1 MKRIFPILTAAVMA
15 VCTLS
20 VLPQTAASAIT
31 SDEILEQQLTM
42 PVISIDTL
50 GNSVN
55 TKESY
60 TDAKI
65 TIWDEN
71 GTIDTEDAN
80 ISIRLRGNS
89 TLNLDKKSYRFK
101 FPKKFNPLHLGDGS
115 AKSWNLVANYYD
127 TSLLRSMTAY
137 HLGDML
143 DNMPYTPNS
152 RSVEVYVNGSYQGVY
167 LLCEAVNV
175 AKSRVAITEDTTK
188 IEEDGYLV
196 EMSRYAEENVFTVD
210 CCQYEVK
217 SDVSGDPEIAAKQI
231 AYISN
236 YTEQALHALKSG
248 SQSEAE
254 KYIDIPSLVDN
265 YLANELCKNVDAGWD
280 SYYFSKDAGG
290 KLTFHPMWDY
300 DLALGNNTEAK
311 GISDAKGL
319 GIFDVT
325 DSSAN
330 SNPWLCYAIR
340 CDWFREMLQVRW
352 DEKLAEIETLPDFV
366 RTEASVNAD
375 SYNRNFTKWNTLGRK
390 VYNETDE
397 AAALKTHSEHAAY
410 LANWLNQRIAWLN
423 NYYHSDAFTKGVF
436 LDENDQEI
444 DVKNAVV
451 ASALMFWGG
460 SGTIDTNSPG
470 FTAEASS
477 GWWGGQA
484 LSTGIMLQKG
494 QTYRLSFDYTAPST
508 ASINYRIQ
516 ANHDSY
522 TSYLNGSTSANGTT
536 QSFEKE
542 FTAGITDFNC
552 AIVLE
557 FKGSGTVNVE
567 HLSLVALDPEPVRG
581 DVNGDGVWD
590 LSDVVALQKWL
601 LAVPDAA
608 GDFVVSRFFEFI
620 EGMTGGLMALLFLWD
635 YGEVLVFE
643 ISLFFDWECGIMEGN

>member
-1 MKRIFPILTAAVMA
+1 MKRIFTMVTAAVMA
-15 VCTLS
+15 ACTFS
-20 VLPQTAASAIT
+20 VLPQTTASAIT
-31 SDEILEQQLTM
+31 NGEILEQQLTM

-50 GNSVN
+50 GNRVN

-65 TIWDEN
+65 TIWDET
-71 GTIDTEDAN
+71 GTIDTDDAN

-101 FPKKFNPLHLGDGS
+101 FPKKSNPLHLGDGS

-137 HLGDML
+137 HLGDMM

-175 AKSRVAITEDTTK
+175 AKSRIVITEDPTK
-188 IEEDGYLV
+188 IEDDGYLV

-217 SDVSGDPEIAAKQI
+217 SDVSEDPEIAAKQI
-231 AYISN
+231 TYISD

-311 GISDAKGL
+311 GISDAQGL

-325 DSSAN
+325 DSSSN

-340 CDWFREMLQVRW
+340 CDWFREMLKERW
-352 DEKLAEIETLPDFV
+352 EEKLAEIETLPDFV
-366 RTEASVNAD
+366 RTEANTNAD

-397 AAALKTHSEHAAY
+397 AAALKTHLEHAEY
-410 LANWLNQRIAWLN
+410 LANWLDQRITWLN

-436 LDENDQEI
+436 LDENNQEI
-444 DVKNAVV
+444 NVKNAVI

-460 SGTIDTNSPG
+460 SGTIDTDSPG

-484 LSTGIMLQKG
+484 LSTGIMLQEG
-494 QTYRLSFDYTAPST
+494 QKYRLSFDYTAPST

-522 TSYLNGSTSANGTT
+522 TPYLNGSASANGTT
-536 QSFEKE
+536 QIFEKE
-542 FTAGITDFNC
+542 FTADTTDFNC

-557 FKGSGTVNVE
+557 FKGSGTVTVE
-567 HLSLVALDPEPVRG
+567 HLSLVALESEPVRG
-581 DVNGDGVWD
+581 DGNGDGIWN
-590 LSDVVALQKWL
+590 LSDVVILQKWI
-601 LAVPDAA
+601 LAVPGAELKQWENV
-608 GDFVVSRFFEFI
+608 DFDSNGKIDVLDLC
-620 EGMTGGLMALLFLWD
+620 LMRRELML
-635 YGEVLVFE
+635 
-643 ISLFFDWECGIMEGN
+643 

>member
-20 VLPQTAASAIT
+20 VLPQTVASAIT
-31 SDEILEQQLTM
+31 NDEILEQQLTM

-71 GTIDTEDAN
+71 GTIDTEDDN

-175 AKSRVAITEDTTK
+175 AKSRIAITEDTTK

-567 HLSLVALDPEPVRG
+567 HLSLVALEPEPVRG

-601 LAVPDAA
+601 LAVPAA
-608 GDFVVSRFFEFI
+608 KLEQWENGDFYADGRI
-620 EGMTGGLMALLFLWD
+620 DALDLCLMRREILL
-635 YGEVLVFE
+635 
-643 ISLFFDWECGIMEGN
+643 

>member
-1 MKRIFPILTAAVMA
+1 MKRIFTMVTAAVMA
-15 VCTLS
+15 ACTLS
-20 VLPQTAASAIT
+20 VLPQTTASAIT
-31 SDEILEQQLTM
+31 NGEILEQQLTM

-50 GNSVN
+50 GNRVN

-65 TIWDEN
+65 TIWDET
-71 GTIDTEDAN
+71 GTIDTDDAN

-101 FPKKFNPLHLGDGS
+101 FPKKSNPLHLGDGS

-137 HLGDML
+137 HLGDMM

-175 AKSRVAITEDTTK
+175 AKSRIAITEDPTK
-188 IEEDGYLV
+188 IEDDGYLV

-217 SDVSGDPEIAAKQI
+217 SDVSEDPEIAAKQI
-231 AYISN
+231 TYISD

-248 SQSEAE
+248 NQSEAE

-325 DSSAN
+325 DSSSN

-340 CDWFREMLQVRW
+340 CDWFREMLKERW
-352 DEKLAEIETLPDFV
+352 EEKLAEIETLPDFV
-366 RTEASVNAD
+366 CTEANTNAD

-397 AAALKTHSEHAAY
+397 AAALKTHLEHAEY
-410 LANWLNQRIAWLN
+410 LANWLDQRITWLN
-423 NYYHSDAFTKGVF
+423 HYYHSDAFTDGIF
-436 LDENDQEI
+436 LDENNQEI
-444 DVKNAVV
+444 DVKNVV
-451 ASALMFWGG
+451 IASALMFWGG
-460 SGTIDTNSPG
+460 SGTIDTDSPG

-484 LSTGIMLQKG
+484 LSTGIMLQEG
-494 QTYRLSFDYTAPST
+494 QKYRLSFDYTAPST

-522 TSYLNGSTSANGTT
+522 MPYLSGSALANGTT
-536 QSFEKE
+536 QTFEKE
-542 FTAGITDFNC
+542 FTAGTTDFNC

-567 HLSLVALDPEPVRG
+567 HLSLVALESEPVRG
-581 DVNGDGVWD
+581 DGNGDGIWN
-590 LSDVVALQKWL
+590 LSDVVALQKWI
-601 LAVPDAA
+601 LAVPGAELKQWENV
-608 GDFVVSRFFEFI
+608 DFDSDGKIDVLDLC
-620 EGMTGGLMALLFLWD
+620 LMRRELML
-635 YGEVLVFE
+635 
-643 ISLFFDWECGIMEGN
+643 

>member
-1 MKRIFPILTAAVMA
+1 MKRIFTMVTAAVMA
-15 VCTLS
+15 ACTFS
-20 VLPQTAASAIT
+20 VLPQITASAIT
-31 SDEILEQQLTM
+31 NDEILEQQLTM

-50 GNSVN
+50 GNRVN

-65 TIWDEN
+65 TIWDET
-71 GTIDTEDAN
+71 GTIDTDDAN

-101 FPKKFNPLHLGDGS
+101 FPKKSNPLHLGDGS

-137 HLGDML
+137 HLGDMM

-175 AKSRVAITEDTTK
+175 AKSRIAITEDPTK
-188 IEEDGYLV
+188 IEDDGYLV

-217 SDVSGDPEIAAKQI
+217 SDVSEDPEIAAKQI
-231 AYISN
+231 TYISD

-300 DLALGNNTEAK
+300 DLAIGNNTEAK

-325 DSSAN
+325 DSSSN

-340 CDWFREMLQVRW
+340 CDWFREMLKERW
-352 DEKLAEIETLPDFV
+352 EEKLAEIETLPDFV
-366 RTEASVNAD
+366 RTEANTNAD

-397 AAALKTHSEHAAY
+397 AAALKTHLEHAEY
-410 LANWLNQRIAWLN
+410 LANWLDQRITWLN

-436 LDENDQEI
+436 LDENNQEI
-444 DVKNAVV
+444 NVKNAVI
-451 ASALMFWGG
+451 ASALMF
-460 SGTIDTNSPG
+460 
-470 FTAEASS
+470 
-477 GWWGGQA
+477 
-484 LSTGIMLQKG
+484 
-494 QTYRLSFDYTAPST
+494 
-508 ASINYRIQ
+508 
-516 ANHDSY
+516 
-522 TSYLNGSTSANGTT
+522 
-536 QSFEKE
+536 
-542 FTAGITDFNC
+542 
-552 AIVLE
+552 
-557 FKGSGTVNVE
+557 
-567 HLSLVALDPEPVRG
+567 
-581 DVNGDGVWD
+581 
-590 LSDVVALQKWL
+590 
-601 LAVPDAA
+601 
-608 GDFVVSRFFEFI
+608 
-620 EGMTGGLMALLFLWD
+620 
-635 YGEVLVFE
+635 
-643 ISLFFDWECGIMEGN
+643 

>member
-31 SDEILEQQLTM
+31 NDEILEQQLTM

-71 GTIDTEDAN
+71 GTIDTEDAS

-101 FPKKFNPLHLGDGS
+101 FPKKSNPLHLGDGS

-175 AKSRVAITEDTTK
+175 AKSRIAITEDTTK
-188 IEEDGYLV
+188 IEDDGYLV

-248 SQSEAE
+248 SQSETE

-311 GISDAKGL
+311 GISDAK
-319 GIFDVT
+319 
-325 DSSAN
+325 
-330 SNPWLCYAIR
+330 
-340 CDWFREMLQVRW
+340 
-352 DEKLAEIETLPDFV
+352 
-366 RTEASVNAD
+366 
-375 SYNRNFTKWNTLGRK
+375 
-390 VYNETDE
+390 
-397 AAALKTHSEHAAY
+397 
-410 LANWLNQRIAWLN
+410 
-423 NYYHSDAFTKGVF
+423 
-436 LDENDQEI
+436 
-444 DVKNAVV
+444 
-451 ASALMFWGG
+451 
-460 SGTIDTNSPG
+460 
-470 FTAEASS
+470 
-477 GWWGGQA
+477 
-484 LSTGIMLQKG
+484 
-494 QTYRLSFDYTAPST
+494 
-508 ASINYRIQ
+508 
-516 ANHDSY
+516 
-522 TSYLNGSTSANGTT
+522 
-536 QSFEKE
+536 
-542 FTAGITDFNC
+542 
-552 AIVLE
+552 
-557 FKGSGTVNVE
+557 
-567 HLSLVALDPEPVRG
+567 
-581 DVNGDGVWD
+581 
-590 LSDVVALQKWL
+590 
-601 LAVPDAA
+601 
-608 GDFVVSRFFEFI
+608 
-620 EGMTGGLMALLFLWD
+620 
-635 YGEVLVFE
+635 
-643 ISLFFDWECGIMEGN
+643 

>member
-1 MKRIFPILTAAVMA
+1 MKRIFTMVTAAVMA
-15 VCTLS
+15 ACTFS
-20 VLPQTAASAIT
+20 VLPQTTASAIT
-31 SDEILEQQLTM
+31 NGEILEQQLTM

-50 GNSVN
+50 GNRVN

-65 TIWDEN
+65 TIWDET
-71 GTIDTEDAN
+71 GTIDTDDAN

-101 FPKKFNPLHLGDGS
+101 FPKKSNPLHLGDGS

-127 TSLLRSMTAY
+127 TSLLRSMTTY
-137 HLGDML
+137 HLGDMM

-175 AKSRVAITEDTTK
+175 AKSRIAITEDPTK
-188 IEEDGYLV
+188 IEDDGYLV

-217 SDVSGDPEIAAKQI
+217 SDVSEDPEIAAKQI
-231 AYISN
+231 TYISD

-300 DLALGNNTEAK
+300 DLAIGNNTEAK

-325 DSSAN
+325 DSSSN

-340 CDWFREMLQVRW
+340 CDWFREMLKERW
-352 DEKLAEIETLPDFV
+352 EEKLAEIETLPDFV
-366 RTEASVNAD
+366 RTEANTNAD

-397 AAALKTHSEHAAY
+397 AAALKTHLEHAEY
-410 LANWLNQRIAWLN
+410 LANWLDQRITWLN
-423 NYYHSDAFTKGVF
+423 NYYHSDAFTGGIF
-436 LDENDQEI
+436 LDENNQEI
-444 DVKNAVV
+444 DVKNAVI

-460 SGTIDTNSPG
+460 SGTIDTDSPG

-484 LSTGIMLQKG
+484 LSTGIILQEG
-494 QTYRLSFDYTAPST
+494 QKYQLSFDYTAPST

-522 TSYLNGSTSANGTT
+522 TPYLNGSVSANGTAQT
-536 QSFEKE
+536 FEKE
-542 FTAGITDFNC
+542 FTADTTDFNC

-557 FKGSGTVNVE
+557 FKGSGTVTVE
-567 HLSLVALDPEPVRG
+567 HLSLVAWESEPVRG
-581 DVNGDGVWD
+581 DGNGDGIWN
-590 LSDVVALQKWL
+590 LSDVVALQKWI
-601 LAVPDAA
+601 LAVPGAELEQWKNV
-608 GDFVVSRFFEFI
+608 DFDSNGKIDVLDLC
-620 EGMTGGLMALLFLWD
+620 LMRRELML
-635 YGEVLVFE
+635 
-643 ISLFFDWECGIMEGN
+643 

>member
-1 MKRIFPILTAAVMA
+1 MKRIFPILTAVVMA

-20 VLPQTAASAIT
+20 VLPQTVASAIT
-31 SDEILEQQLTM
+31 NDEILEQQLTM

-71 GTIDTEDAN
+71 GTIDTEDAS

-101 FPKKFNPLHLGDGS
+101 FPKKSNPLHLGDGS

-248 SQSEAE
+248 SQSETE
-254 KYIDIPSLVDN
+254 KYIDIPSLIDN

-340 CDWFREMLQVRW
+340 CSWFREMLQARW

-375 SYNRNFTKWNTLGRK
+375 SYNQNFTKWNTLGRK

-410 LANWLNQRIAWLN
+410 LANWLNQRITWLN
-423 NYYHSDAFTKGVF
+423 DYYHSDAFTKGVF

-451 ASALMFWGG
+451 ASALMLWGS

-484 LSTGIMLQKG
+484 FSTGIMLQKG

-542 FTAGITDFNC
+542 FTAGTTDFNC

-567 HLSLVALDPEPVRG
+567 HLSLVALDPEPIRG
-581 DVNGDGVWD
+581 DVNDDGVWN

-601 LAVPDAA
+601 LAVPDAKLEQWEN
-608 GDFVVSRFFEFI
+608 GDFYADGRI
-620 EGMTGGLMALLFLWD
+620 DALDLCLMRREILL
-635 YGEVLVFE
+635 
-643 ISLFFDWECGIMEGN
+643 

>member
-20 VLPQTAASAIT
+20 VLPQTVASAIT
-31 SDEILEQQLTM
+31 NDEILEQQLTM

-71 GTIDTEDAN
+71 GTIDTEDAS

-152 RSVEVYVNGSYQGVY
+152 RSVEVYVNGNYQGVY

-175 AKSRVAITEDTTK
+175 AKSRITITEDTTK

-567 HLSLVALDPEPVRG
+567 HLSLVALEPEPVRG
-581 DVNGDGVWD
+581 DVNGDGVWN
-590 LSDVVALQKWL
+590 LSDVVTLQKWL
-601 LAVPDAA
+601 LAVPAA
-608 GDFVVSRFFEFI
+608 KLEQWENGDFYADGRI
-620 EGMTGGLMALLFLWD
+620 DALDLCLMRREILL
-635 YGEVLVFE
+635 
-643 ISLFFDWECGIMEGN
+643 

>member
-20 VLPQTAASAIT
+20 VLLQTVASAIT
-31 SDEILEQQLTM
+31 NDEILEQQLTM

-71 GTIDTEDAN
+71 GTIDTKDAN

-101 FPKKFNPLHLGDGS
+101 FPKKSNPLHLGDGS

-175 AKSRVAITEDTTK
+175 AKSRIAITEDTTK
-188 IEEDGYLV
+188 IEDDGYLV

-210 CCQYEVK
+210 CCRYEVK
-217 SDVSGDPEIAAKQI
+217 SDVSEDPEIAAKQI

-248 SQSEAE
+248 SQSETE

-311 GISDAKGL
+311 GISDAKG
-319 GIFDVT
+319 
-325 DSSAN
+325 A
-330 SNPWLCYAIR
+330 
-340 CDWFREMLQVRW
+340 
-352 DEKLAEIETLPDFV
+352 
-366 RTEASVNAD
+366 NAD

-410 LANWLNQRIAWLN
+410 LANWLNQRITWLN
-423 NYYHSDAFTKGVF
+423 DYYHSDAFTKGVY
-436 LDENDQEI
+436 LDESDQEI
-444 DVKNAVV
+444 DVKNVV
-451 ASALMFWGG
+451 IASALMFWGG

-484 LSTGIMLQKG
+484 FSTGIMLQKG

-542 FTAGITDFNC
+542 FTAGMTDFNC

-581 DVNGDGVWD
+581 DVNGNGVWN
-590 LSDVVALQKWL
+590 LSDVIALQKWL
-601 LAVPDAA
+601 LAVPDAKLEQWEN
-608 GDFVVSRFFEFI
+608 GDFYADGRI
-620 EGMTGGLMALLFLWD
+620 DALDLCLMRQEILW
-635 YGEVLVFE
+635 
-643 ISLFFDWECGIMEGN
+643 

>member
-31 SDEILEQQLTM
+31 NDEILEQQLTM

-101 FPKKFNPLHLGDGS
+101 FPKKSNPLHLGDGS

-175 AKSRVAITEDTTK
+175 AKSRIAITEDTTK
-188 IEEDGYLV
+188 IEDDGYLV

-217 SDVSGDPEIAAKQI
+217 SDVSEDPEIAAKQI
-231 AYISN
+231 AYISD

-248 SQSEAE
+248 SQSETE

-280 SYYFSKDAGG
+280 SYYFSKDSGG

-325 DSSAN
+325 DSSSN

-340 CDWFREMLQVRW
+340 CNWFREMLQARW
-352 DEKLAEIETLPDFV
+352 DEKLAEIEILPDFV

-397 AAALKTHSEHAAY
+397 AASLKTHSEHAAY
-410 LANWLNQRIAWLN
+410 LANWLNQRITWLN
-423 NYYHSDAFTKGVF
+423 DYYHSDAFTKGVF

-522 TSYLNGSTSANGTT
+522 TSYLNGSTSANGTA
-536 QSFEKE
+536 QSFERE
-542 FTAGITDFNC
+542 FTAGTTDFNC

-567 HLSLVALDPEPVRG
+567 HLSLVALEPEPVRG
-581 DVNGDGVWD
+581 DVNGDGVWN
-590 LSDVVALQKWL
+590 LSDVIALQKWL
-601 LAVPDAA
+601 LAVPDAKLEQWEN
-608 GDFVVSRFFEFI
+608 GDFYADGRI
-620 EGMTGGLMALLFLWD
+620 DALDLCLMRQEILL
-635 YGEVLVFE
+635 
-643 ISLFFDWECGIMEGN
+643 

>member
-31 SDEILEQQLTM
+31 NDEILEQQLTM

-175 AKSRVAITEDTTK
+175 AKSRIAITEDTTK

-217 SDVSGDPEIAAKQI
+217 SDVSGDP
-231 AYISN
+231 
-236 YTEQALHALKSG
+236 
-248 SQSEAE
+248 
-254 KYIDIPSLVDN
+254 
-265 YLANELCKNVDAGWD
+265 
-280 SYYFSKDAGG
+280 
-290 KLTFHPMWDY
+290 
-300 DLALGNNTEAK
+300 
-311 GISDAKGL
+311 
-319 GIFDVT
+319 
-325 DSSAN
+325 
-330 SNPWLCYAIR
+330 
-340 CDWFREMLQVRW
+340 
-352 DEKLAEIETLPDFV
+352 
-366 RTEASVNAD
+366 
-375 SYNRNFTKWNTLGRK
+375 
-390 VYNETDE
+390 
-397 AAALKTHSEHAAY
+397 
-410 LANWLNQRIAWLN
+410 
-423 NYYHSDAFTKGVF
+423 
-436 LDENDQEI
+436 
-444 DVKNAVV
+444 
-451 ASALMFWGG
+451 
-460 SGTIDTNSPG
+460 
-470 FTAEASS
+470 
-477 GWWGGQA
+477 
-484 LSTGIMLQKG
+484 
-494 QTYRLSFDYTAPST
+494 
-508 ASINYRIQ
+508 
-516 ANHDSY
+516 
-522 TSYLNGSTSANGTT
+522 
-536 QSFEKE
+536 
-542 FTAGITDFNC
+542 
-552 AIVLE
+552 
-557 FKGSGTVNVE
+557 
-567 HLSLVALDPEPVRG
+567 
-581 DVNGDGVWD
+581 
-590 LSDVVALQKWL
+590 
-601 LAVPDAA
+601 
-608 GDFVVSRFFEFI
+608 
-620 EGMTGGLMALLFLWD
+620 
-635 YGEVLVFE
+635 
-643 ISLFFDWECGIMEGN
+643 